1 VLQSILDWVDPTG
14 PSRPVSGSVPHLR
27 WEQVGLFLAL
37 AFGLTWLLDLL
48 LWLAG
53 GLRVPA
59 ATLVLQVQMLL
70 PAFSAIL
77 LGLFF
82 FANSPLHVRT
92 NRSPARLFL
101 YYYLFLTVVYVAF
114 ALASVAAPQLLTMTG
129 AISLLLS
136 VLGLLLAIVL
146 RFVSGRPAAKILG
159 ALWSRPGPF
168 LRAADRAQLCF
179 RVGRVRRSACYFGP
193 AALACAVAARPAGR
207 AGRVYTARPAVA
219 GMRRAGRS
227 APASHA

>member
-1 VLQSILDWVDPTG
+1 MLQSILDWVDPTG

-59 ATLVLQVQMLL
+59 ATLVLQAQMLL

-146 RFVSGRPAAKILG
+146 RFVSGRPAYARLG
-159 ALWSRPGPF
+159 LAGAPLKYWVRFGAGLVLFYALQTALNYVFGLGEF
-168 LRAADRAQLCF
+168 VHLRAILPQQPSPALSPLALRA
-179 RVGRVRRSACYFGP
+179 V
-193 AALACAVAARPAGR
+193 LAVFILRDPLWR
-207 AGRVYTARPAVA
+207 E
-219 GMRRAGRS
+219 
-227 APASHA
+227 